1 MLRSWHSV
9 VQQKGAPMPR
19 RFRHS
24 GLGEFHPLDVT
35 RGSVGTVMV
44 SDAEIRGL
52 IRYLNYAENDE
63 TDKEVLVLLE
73 EMLELE
79 KMERPLWGETK
90 KETEVPMMV
99 TRAGRTVPN
108 PTLAKIAPEKYKQE
122 LAITEKTHRINA
134 TLHKYLF
141 LPRIWSTGQRPWVVM
156 WDVRPNTPKRTELR
170 AGMLELNDGMALRLI
185 LDFAKAGYL
194 NRLRRCLHCKKW
206 LYAKFRHQDFCCTNC
221 QQKHYAK
228 SPEWKAKRRDYM
240 RGYRQR
246 VM

>member
-1 MLRSWHSV
+1 
-9 VQQKGAPMPR
+9 MPR
-19 RFRHS
+19 RFRHP
-24 GLGEFHPLDVT
+24 GLGEFRSLDVT
-35 RGSVGTVMV
+35 KGSVGTVMV

-52 IRYLNYAENDE
+52 IRYLNNAENEE

-79 KMERPLWGETK
+79 KMERPVWGETK
-90 KETEVPMMV
+90 KETEVPVMV

-108 PTLAKIAPEKYKQE
+108 PALAKTAPLKYKQE
-122 LAITEKTHRINA
+122 VAITEKTHRVNA

-141 LPRIWSTGQRPWVVM
+141 LPRIWSTGQRPWVVL
-156 WDVRPNTPKRTELR
+156 WDVRPNNAKKTKLR
-170 AGMLELNDGMALRLI
+170 DGMLELNDGTALRLI

-194 NRLRRCLHCKKW
+194 NRLRRCLHCKNW

-246 VM
+246 FM

>member
-1 MLRSWHSV
+1 MPKRFQHSE
-9 VQQKGAPMPR
+9 
-19 RFRHS
+19 
-24 GLGEFHPLDVT
+24 LGEFRPLDVT

-52 IRYLNYAENDE
+52 LRYLNYAENDK

-90 KETEVPMMV
+90 KETEVPTMV

-108 PTLAKIAPEKYKQE
+108 PSLAKIAPQKYKQE
-122 LAITEKTHRINA
+122 LAITEKAHRINA
-134 TLHKYLF
+134 TLRKYLF
-141 LPRIWSTGQRPWVVM
+141 LPRIWSTGQRPWVLD
-156 WDVRPNTPKRTELR
+156 WEVRPNSAKKSKLR
-170 AGMLELNDGMALRLI
+170 DGMLELNDGAALRLI

-194 NRLRRCLHCKKW
+194 NRLRRCLQCKKW

-228 SPEWKAKRRDYM
+228 SPEWRAKRRNYM
-240 RGYRQR
+240 RSYRQR
-246 VM
+246 FM